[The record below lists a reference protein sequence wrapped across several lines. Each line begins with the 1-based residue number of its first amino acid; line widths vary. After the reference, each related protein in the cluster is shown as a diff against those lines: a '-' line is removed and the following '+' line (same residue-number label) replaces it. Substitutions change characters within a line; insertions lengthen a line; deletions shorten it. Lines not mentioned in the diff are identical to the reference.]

1 MGSKSTLL
9 LGHYLKELRL
19 PSFLREYGK
28 MASQCAAEIADHPEH
43 LLRLAELELRDAG
56 RLKSLA
62 LKELAQLSCRGAN
75 SRVGQPVRSCAHNV
89 ENPHDA
95 GSAPCFEFLST
106 PSTLLD
112 RAWWWS
118 GLRCPQSWGNSNF
131 EEAYYELHKPGQTRR
146 PSQPGRCI

>member
-9 LGHYLKELRL
+9 LEHYFKELRL

-62 LKELAQLSCRGAN
+62 PKELAQLSCRGAN
-75 SRVGQPVRSCAHNV
+75 SRVGQLVRSCAHNV

-95 GSAPCFEFLST
+95 GSAPYLEFLPK
-106 PSTLLD
+106 PSLSVTGQGG
-112 RAWWWS
+112 AP
-118 GLRCPQSWGNSNF
+118 GLRWPQSWGNSNF
-131 EEAYYELHKPGQTRR
+131 EEAYYDVHKLGQTRR